1 MSVKELILHTFK
13 GYALEGRFEGLCS
26 QHQQVFP
33 TVLIPLFIE
42 HGNIYIYMLNIF
54 NVLDR
59 ETSETGLPM
68 VRPLFLQ
75 FPEDP
80 QCHEEQVVA

>member
-1 MSVKELILHTFK
+1 MSVKELILYSSK
-13 GYALEGRFEGLCS
+13 GYALEGRFEGLRG

-33 TVLIPLFIE
+33 TVLILLFIE
-42 HGNIYIYMLNIF
+42 HDKTIYMLIII
-54 NVLDR
+54 NVLAR

-75 FPEDP
+75 FPDDP

>member
-1 MSVKELILHTFK
+1 MSVKELILYSFK
-13 GYALEGRFEGLCS
+13 GYALEGRFEGLRG

-33 TVLIPLFIE
+33 TVLILLTIE
-42 HGNIYIYMLNIF
+42 HDNIF
-54 NVLDR
+54 NVLAR

-75 FPEDP
+75 FPDDP

>member
-33 TVLIPLFIE
+33 TVLILSSPS
-42 HGNIYIYMLNIF
+42 NMATYMLNIF
-54 NVLDR
+54 NVLAR

-75 FPEDP
+75 FPDDP

>member
-1 MSVKELILHTFK
+1 MDMVVICSQMSVKELILHTFK

-42 HGNIYIYMLNIF
+42 HGNIYIYIYVEYIQCPRQG
-54 NVLDR
+54 NV
-59 ETSETGLPM
+59 
-68 VRPLFLQ
+68 
-75 FPEDP
+75 
-80 QCHEEQVVA
+80 